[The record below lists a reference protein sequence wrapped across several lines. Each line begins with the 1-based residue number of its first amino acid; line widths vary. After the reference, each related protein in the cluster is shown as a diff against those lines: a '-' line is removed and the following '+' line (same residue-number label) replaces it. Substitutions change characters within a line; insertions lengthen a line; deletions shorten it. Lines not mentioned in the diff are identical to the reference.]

1 MVIVCKKFDNSL
13 TFEIFTQVHVVES
26 QRESA
31 VAIGVAG
38 RNYAL
43 DQMPGWQEGS
53 IAYHLDDGN
62 LFVQAGDP
70 ARFGPV
76 CLQGDVVGCRV
87 KFAAGRNCQMS
98 AL

>member
-1 MVIVCKKFDNSL
+1 MRLSAALLHGNAAVVQAAQPVTPTDNYI
-13 TFEIFTQVHVVES
+13 EVHVLES

-62 LFVQAGDP
+62 LFVQV
-70 ARFGPV
+70 V
-76 CLQGDVVGCRV
+76 CWPSV
-87 KFAAGRNCQMS
+87 
-98 AL
+98 